1 MSEQSKRVALPA
13 YLPRRLQAFRIVHG
27 DQTSYLLRDK
37 LADKTHDLEPWQFF
51 VLEVLPGCEDVGKLR
66 SVFEDRFGH
75 QISEQ
80 EILKF
85 FGWLADNKLLD
96 DESAAHPL
104 LKPFT
109 RQGYALEQGLVKP
122 KSFQELSAMM
132 APIAAMP
139 KPAAGG
145 TPPPAGAGAAAA
157 AGASGADERKAI
169 PEEATLPAG
178 INEVENLDPRRGGR
192 AIPLFEI
199 RPFLAALLPVVRP
212 VRWVV
217 YLMPFLFLSALIL
230 SIRYAPLGYDDLATL
245 HDLTDLAIHALVSL
259 FTINIAAVL
268 TQAFVA
274 QNFRATVGPLSIGF
288 RFGFFPRFTVRIRHT
303 EQLSRR
309 ERMWLHAGPLLMR
322 LFLFSIGILVW
333 YNTRDK
339 FLFVS
344 RAGLSVAFLCAVNLV
359 LEGGNPLVKGNG
371 YHLLAAFMNEPYL
384 RGKSYRAFLDKVR
397 GGASSESDSNVLAT
411 YALANFVYAFFIVV
425 VILMIVTRF
434 LAQLQIGGATII
446 IALVL
451 AGYLTNRTAVRFK
464 AISTAYDRS
473 VQFDRWRRRALPAEG
488 GETKQ
493 AEPAK
498 SRTAAYVRIAV
509 ALSLLLLLFLPYP
522 YEAGGTFDIYPSDRQ
537 VITSDVSGV
546 IESVYFSG
554 SESVKKGTVI
564 ARIAATDLKSQIA
577 VQDARIAEQKAAI
590 RDLETRPKKEEIV
603 VAERALDV
611 ARKREKFSGEKVPR
625 MERLYND
632 RAISFEE
639 LDTARR
645 EHEVDVDEVA
655 KRVADLALVKTGVPP
670 DRIAAE
676 RAKLDALV
684 QEKATL
690 VGKVQRTEMRMPFD
704 GNILTLHLNERVNSV
719 LERGQPFATV
729 ENTRSVTAQIEVPES
744 EAVRVVVGATIKAKP
759 NAFFDRSFPGKVQ
772 TIDRNVTAKPFGNV
786 VKVIAVIDNPNGELK
801 TGMTGFAKIETD
813 TMPVWKAF
821 SLALQRFLNIQVW
834 SWIP

>member
-27 DQTSYLLRDK
+27 DHTSYLLRDK

-51 VLEVLPGCEDVGKLR
+51 VLEVLPGCEDVAKLR
-66 SVFEDRFGH
+66 SVFEDRFGRE
-75 QISEQ
+75 ISEA

-96 DESAAHPL
+96 EESAAHPL

-109 RQGYALEQGLVKP
+109 RQGYALEHGLVKP

-132 APIAAMP
+132 APVAA
-139 KPAAGG
+139 AA
-145 TPPPAGAGAAAA
+145 TPPAPPPSPGAAAA
-157 AGASGADERKAI
+157 DEQKSI
-169 PEEATLPAG
+169 PEEATLAAG
-178 INEVENLDPRRGGR
+178 VNDVENLDPRRAGR
-192 AIPLFEI
+192 SIALFEI
-199 RPFLAALLPVVRP
+199 RPLLALLLPVVRP
-212 VRWVV
+212 LRWVV
-217 YLMPFLFLSALIL
+217 YLLPFLFLSALIL

-245 HDLTDLAIHALVSL
+245 HELTDLAVHALVSL

-322 LFLFSIGILVW
+322 LFLFSVGILLW

-344 RAGLSVAFLCAVNLV
+344 RAGLSVAFLCAVNIV

-371 YHLLAAFMNEPYL
+371 YHLLAAFMNEPHL
-384 RGKSYRAFLDKVR
+384 RGKSYRAFLDKMR

-411 YALANFVYAFFIVV
+411 YALANFTYAFLIVAIIV
-425 VILMIVTRF
+425 MIVTRF
-434 LAQLQIGGATII
+434 LAQLQIGGTTII
-446 IALVL
+446 IALAL
-451 AGYLTNRTAVRFK
+451 GAYLLTRMARRFQ

-473 VQFDRWRRRALPAEG
+473 VQFDRWRRRALPAEA

-498 SRTAAYVRIAV
+498 SRTVAYARTAV
-509 ALSLLLLLFLPYP
+509 LLSLLLLLFLPYP
-522 YEAGGTFDIYPSDRQ
+522 YDAGGTFDIYPSDRQ
-537 VITSDVSGV
+537 VVTSDVSGV
-546 IESVYFSG
+546 IEAVYFSG
-554 SESVKKGTVI
+554 SESVAKGTVI

-577 VQDARIAEQKAAI
+577 VEDARIAEQKAVI
-590 RDLETRPKKEEIV
+590 KELEARPKKEEVV
-603 VAERALDV
+603 VAERALEV
-611 ARKREKFSGEKVPR
+611 ARKREKFSSERVPR
-625 MERLYND
+625 MERLYAD

-639 LDTARR
+639 LDAARR
-645 EHEVDVDEVA
+645 EHEVDAEETA
-655 KRVADLALVKTGVPP
+655 KRAADLALVKTGVPP
-670 DRIAAE
+670 DRISAE

-690 VGKVQRTEMRMPFD
+690 VGKVQRTELRMPFD

-719 LERGQPFATV
+719 LDRGQPFATV

-744 EAVRVVVGATIKAKP
+744 EAGRVTVGAPIKARP

-786 VKVIAVIDNPNGELK
+786 VRVIAVIDNPSGELK
-801 TGMTGFAKIETD
+801 TGMTGYAKVETG

-821 SLALQRFLNIQVW
+821 SLTLMRFLNIQVW